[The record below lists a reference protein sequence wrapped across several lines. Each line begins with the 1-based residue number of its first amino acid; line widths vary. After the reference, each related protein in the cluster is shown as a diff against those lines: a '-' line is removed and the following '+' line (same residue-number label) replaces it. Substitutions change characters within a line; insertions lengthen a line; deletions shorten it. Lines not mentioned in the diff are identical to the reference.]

1 MSMYLLQRQSNK
13 VSSDHNRGVYREYL
27 QSKPPASIMKRLT
40 HIFEDFS
47 TSRREIRRILKHDE
61 YQLYFLLEKSHNDMH
76 LYKGRVPPD
85 RLLKKRFQ
93 NLPVHKIC
101 HNESNHPPEIV
112 LQNLKIAINTGTSFS
127 GEQQDIFGMT
137 PLHIYTLS
145 LSQDLRI
152 YEVLLDSYPES
163 VVTKDI
169 YGKIPLFYA
178 LWGNKPSSVVELLV
192 KKQKT
197 LFPQYSIHW
206 ARMIETMVGTC
217 FVAET
222 YTTNSIQSV
231 YLLEGNNYKVGVAI
245 SEGFRR

>member
-1 MSMYLLQRQSNK
+1 MYLMQKQSNK

-27 QSKPPASIMKRLT
+27 QSKPPASIMKRLA
-40 HIFEDFS
+40 HIFEDFFS
-47 TSRREIRRILKHDE
+47 TSRREKRWIQTHDE
-61 YQLYFLLEKSHNDMH
+61 YQLYFLLEKGNNNMH

-93 NLPVHKIC
+93 NLLVHEIC

-112 LQNLKIAINTGTSFS
+112 LQDLKKAINRTSSF

-145 LSQDLRI
+145 SSQDLGI
-152 YEVLLDSYPES
+152 YELLLDSYPES
-163 VVTKDI
+163 VVTKDM

-178 LWGNKPSSVVELLV
+178 LWGNKPSSVVNLLV

-217 FVAET
+217 FVAERANPSGH
-222 YTTNSIQSV
+222 YNIGRFQKRIR
-231 YLLEGNNYKVGVAI
+231 LHMLI
-245 SEGFRR
+245 SLSMS